1 MKILLLILDGKIIP
15 MLNAQVQ
22 YLQCLTLRHPQS
34 PHKIDTISRALKE
47 TCPMKPERWE
57 KWLIG
62 FIIAYI
68 LILAAVAC
76 FVHFCIPSQAP

>member
-1 MKILLLILDGKIIP
+1 MDHERKVDLMKW
-15 MLNAQVQ
+15 
-22 YLQCLTLRHPQS
+22 
-34 PHKIDTISRALKE
+34 
-47 TCPMKPERWE
+47 ERWE

-68 LILAAVAC
+68 LILVAVAC